1 MKVVFGGVFIH
12 LIYGAPETALQLEN
26 GPAAPSLRDT
36 QEQEKQSRMDFLFI
50 FLFFLKDP
58 LKSFLF
64 ISSR

>member
-36 QEQEKQSRMDFLFI
+36 QEQEKQSRMDF
-50 FLFFLKDP
+50 FFFFFKDP